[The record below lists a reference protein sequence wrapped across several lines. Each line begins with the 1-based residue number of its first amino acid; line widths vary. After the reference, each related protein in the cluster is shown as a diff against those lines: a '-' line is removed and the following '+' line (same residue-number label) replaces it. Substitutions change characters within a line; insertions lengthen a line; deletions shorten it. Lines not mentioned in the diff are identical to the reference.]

1 MEELNRQ
8 DDTIMNDNDIG
19 EEGDTD
25 DEVYGMP
32 SVLDKKTFQKLKR
45 NDPTITNLCITF
57 DIRNYD
63 ECFFNSIDWKED
75 GDSLL
80 ANNKQLKKLSFNNV
94 SPSTMYSENNN
105 RRDYIL
111 GKQGDGLPNRQQLQD
126 FLLVYTSKPI
136 D

>member
-8 DDTIMNDNDIG
+8 EDDTIMNDNDI
-19 EEGDTD
+19 EDVGDTD
-25 DEVYGMP
+25 DEVYGLP

-63 ECFFNSIDWKED
+63 ECFFNSIDWKVD
-75 GDSLL
+75 GNCLL
-80 ANNKQLKKLSFNNV
+80 ANNTQLKKLSFNNAT
-94 SPSTMYSENNN
+94 PYSIDDNN

-111 GKQGDGLPNRQQLQD
+111 GEQRDNLQTLELFTTLP
-126 FLLVYTSKPI
+126 FC
-136 D
+136 